1 MEKQGIRQLHKHISQ
16 WCSWRKDVSI
26 NWTPYCCRPTES
38 RFDGSSRKRDAN
50 RLVAMWWF
58 LCVLILAFNDNLLR
72 WIFGVWLKLPWR
84 YTPAGSQKK
93 TLWPWKLRVN
103 PEVTSLSSKSCF
115 VAHDPHWSRQ
125 RLKTVPVMKSTSRQ
139 LLKCSSARREKT
151 RWWGK
156 NKGRAKIDTEH
167 KSRQKWKKLVVT
179 GRPLHLCRNLFFLR
193 VKDTGKVAACSP
205 ATCWP
210 LKAVYHISAFQEV
223 QTCCERPQS
232 AGTSS
237 TNALKLTSHVNLRL
251 LFYMCC

>member
-1 MEKQGIRQLHKHISQ
+1 MAIH
-16 WCSWRKDVSI
+16 
-26 NWTPYCCRPTES
+26 P
-38 RFDGSSRKRDAN
+38 SRKS
-50 RLVAMWWF
+50 
-58 LCVLILAFNDNLLR
+58 
-72 WIFGVWLKLPWR
+72 KK
-84 YTPAGSQKK
+84 TK

-103 PEVTSLSSKSCF
+103 PEVTSLSPKSCF

-139 LLKCSSARREKT
+139 LLKCSSVRREKT
-151 RWWGK
+151 RWRGK
-156 NKGRAKIDTEH
+156 KTKAV
-167 KSRQKWKKLVVT
+167 QKLTLSIKVE
-179 GRPLHLCRNLFFLR
+179 RNERSLCRNLFFLR

-205 ATCWP
+205 ATYWP

-223 QTCCERPQS
+223 HTCCERPQS

>member
-1 MEKQGIRQLHKHISQ
+1 MH
-16 WCSWRKDVSI
+16 
-26 NWTPYCCRPTES
+26 PS
-38 RFDGSSRKRDAN
+38 RTS
-50 RLVAMWWF
+50 
-58 LCVLILAFNDNLLR
+58 
-72 WIFGVWLKLPWR
+72 
-84 YTPAGSQKK
+84 KK
-93 TLWPWKLRVN
+93 TTTLWPWKLRVN
-103 PEVTSLSSKSCF
+103 PEVTSLSPKSCF

-139 LLKCSSARREKT
+139 LLKCSSVRREK
-151 RWWGK
+151 
-156 NKGRAKIDTEH
+156 AV
-167 KSRQKWKKLVVT
+167 QKLTLSIKVE
-179 GRPLHLCRNLFFLR
+179 RHERSLCRNLFFLR

-232 AGTSS
+232 ARTSS